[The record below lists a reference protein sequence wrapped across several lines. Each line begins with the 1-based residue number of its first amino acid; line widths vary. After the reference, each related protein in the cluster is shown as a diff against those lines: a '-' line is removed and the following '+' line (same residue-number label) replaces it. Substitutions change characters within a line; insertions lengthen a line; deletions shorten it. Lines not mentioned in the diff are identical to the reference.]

1 MFPACRICS
10 RSMVA
15 VSRPGWVCTPF
26 RRASTIVVPSTCRF
40 PWASTNKRPQ
50 PLLRHFP
57 SCTTGIGIM
66 TDYLKAREGR
76 QRRDNASG
84 NGRRRVTA
92 APDERRRR
100 GGGIRTT
107 DGGWLGGGRRGSGFA
122 ELTMAGRE
130 ATEPWIRVHTTDGGW
145 PGQDERRCQRLGL
158 GIRTTD
164 GGWPGRWRRGR
175 AYVYRILRGCIELPL
190 PSWTSQQESTVI
202 TSLQRVEWE

>member
-107 DGGWLGGGRRGSGFA
+107 DGGWPGGGDRGRGFVQ
-122 ELTMAGRE
+122 LTVAGWE
-130 ATEPWIRVHTTDGGW
+130 ATGAWTWRGIRTPDGDWPGTKARVHTTDGGW
-145 PGQDERRCQRLGL
+145 PGK
-158 GIRTTD
+158 
-164 GGWPGRWRRGR
+164 RRG
-175 AYVYRILRGCIELPL
+175 AWAKLPASDTHV
-190 PSWTSQQESTVI
+190 PES
-202 TSLQRVEWE
+202 